1 METEVGPPEVTIKT
15 IENYMIL
22 MWPNPRPE
30 DKIINWQLKVYSPCQ
45 DAFYLLL
52 DLGSQDWGM
61 IIWQ

>member
-30 DKIINWQLKVYSPCQ
+30 DKIIN
-45 DAFYLLL
+45 
-52 DLGSQDWGM
+52 
-61 IIWQ
+61 